1 MMCVDVSE
9 GQWSK
14 LFTKKIIQCEVI
26 FDFSMPIFDIRNK
39 EIKAGALN
47 DILWMT
53 TEHPASL
60 GEQQYQEVFVMFAK
74 NVFRAIPPSPNPVG
88 EEFDPEDDEPLYDP
102 SWPHTHLIY
111 EILIRLVESHH
122 FNTNIAKKFID
133 QLFVYRLL
141 VLFDVEDPRER
152 DMVKTAVHR
161 VYGKFLNLRA
171 FIRKA
176 MKHVFYEFVYE
187 DERHNIAEMLEI
199 LGSVVNGFAVPL
211 RDEHKVFL
219 ERTLIPLH
227 KNRFLPLYYSQLSL
241 CIIQYAEKD
250 SSLVPTIILGLLR
263 LWPKTNTTK
272 ELMFL
277 NEIEEI
283 LDVTPAEHFAA
294 FLQPLM
300 QQLARSIASQHFQVA
315 ERALSY
321 WNNEYLVSIVSDHLD
336 AILPIVL
343 PTMLRYS
350 RAHWNKNVQLQVLNS
365 LRLFMD
371 LSPKLYES
379 IARTCETQE
388 SDPAGRSGS
397 LENRN
402 RKWAIIEEIAR
413 KNLASSSA
421 TLSTLTISPSDE
433 SGSRRHSDRRKH
445 SPTQESSAGP
455 TSMANMTSQDDR
467 PKSPS

>member
-1 MMCVDVSE
+1 
-9 GQWSK
+9 
-14 LFTKKIIQCEVI
+14 
-26 FDFSMPIFDIRNK
+26 MPMFDIRNK

-47 DILWMT
+47 DILWIV
-53 TEHPASL
+53 TEHAASL
-60 GEQQYQEVFVMFAK
+60 GEQQYQEVLVMFAK

-88 EEFDPEDDEPLYDP
+88 DEFDPEDDEPLYDP
-102 SWPHTHLIY
+102 SWPHTHLVY
-111 EILIRLVESHH
+111 EILIRLVESPG

-161 VYGKFLNLRA
+161 IYGKFLNLRA

-176 MKHVFYEFVYE
+176 MKYVFYEFVYE

-199 LGSVVNGFAVPL
+199 LGSVVNGFAIPL

-241 CIIQYAEKD
+241 CVIQYAEKD
-250 SSLVPTIILGLLR
+250 SSLVPRIILGLIR

-283 LDVTPAEHFAA
+283 LDVTPAEHFPT
-294 FLQPLM
+294 FLLPLM
-300 QQLARSIASQHFQVA
+300 QQLARSISSSHFQVA
-315 ERALSY
+315 ERALGY
-321 WNNEYLVSIVSDHLD
+321 WNNEYLVSVVSDHLD
-336 AILPIVL
+336 EVLPIILPA
-343 PTMLRYS
+343 MLRYS
-350 RAHWNKNVQLQVLNS
+350 RTHWNKNVQLQVFNS

-379 IARTCETQE
+379 VARRCEANG
-388 SDPAGRSGS
+388 DPYRWTSLPPPEKEEEEEEKRSRRWA
-397 LENRN
+397 LVEAAAQRN
-402 RKWAIIEEIAR
+402 LSPLAR
-413 KNLASSSA
+413 HQSESSS
-421 TLSTLTISPSDE
+421 SLTASPLVVSLDE
-433 SGSRRHSDRRKH
+433 AGTRESSERRRKH
-445 SPTQESSAGP
+445 SLSHELFAEPPAMAEAKSSDAR
-455 TSMANMTSQDDR
+455 AR
-467 PKSPS
+467 SPS